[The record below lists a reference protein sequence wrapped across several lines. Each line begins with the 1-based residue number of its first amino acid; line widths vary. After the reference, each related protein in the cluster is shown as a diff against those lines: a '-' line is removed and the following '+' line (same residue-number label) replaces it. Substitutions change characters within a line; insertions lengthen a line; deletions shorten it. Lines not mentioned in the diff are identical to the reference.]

1 MRVRRRRKIEHYRQ
15 VQFSKAGFYRIAKS
29 DVDHD
34 PNAGCILR
42 EKPNAKIAVLY
53 QNDDYGNDYLKG
65 LKDGLGAKA
74 TSMIVVEQ
82 SYETTQPT
90 IDSQIVKLK
99 SSGADVFVNIT
110 IPKFAVQAIS
120 KMAEIEWKPLHVLN
134 SISSSIGAT
143 IKSAGSDAAQNI
155 ISSAYI
161 SAEVGGGRGSLADSH
176 RLDPPAPELGTVSHD
191 VHRPD

>member
-1 MRVRRRRKIEHYRQ
+1 M
-15 VQFSKAGFYRIAKS
+15 
-29 DVDHD
+29 
-34 PNAGCILR
+34 
-42 EKPNAKIAVLY
+42 LY